1 MKRILT
7 TTGLFL
13 GACFLLSAQET
24 GNNRLVIERK
34 MVERA
39 DSWLVVDMT
48 VDLSSLKVASD
59 RSIQYLPTV
68 RRGDSLAVLPPLIV
82 NGRARHILYERMD
95 RDRMENNEFEVYRKN
110 GTEQRM
116 DYHARVEF
124 RDWMKKSELM
134 MAIDTCGCGWEA
146 IGNGEASLFPIN
158 IGEPFVLAPLMA
170 YITPEAEAVK
180 VRAKEGSAYLDF
192 PVNKIEIYPE
202 YRNNPL
208 ELKKIRETIESV
220 RNDKY
225 ATITEVSIKGYA
237 SPEGSYANNAY
248 LAEHRAKALS
258 GYVQGLYDFGSA
270 KMLIDFEPED
280 WAGLEKQVAGGAPYR
295 YILQTV
301 YPALRHSDYVVQ
313 YKIRNF
319 TADEAKELLYSDPKQ
334 LSLNEMFQVAQ
345 TYEPGSDAFCEVF
358 EIAVRMFPDD
368 PVSNLNAAN
377 TALQLGRIDQAR
389 RYLAKAPDSP
399 QKRLAEAVALLL
411 EGNLDDAETIFR
423 ALENEPSVKEQAIY
437 NQQQVKQKREELN

>member
-124 RDWMKKSELM
+124 RDWMKKSELVM
-134 MAIDTCGCGWEA
+134 TIDTCGCGWDA

-237 SPEGSYANNAY
+237 SSRRQLCQQRLFGGTPCKGFVG
-248 LAEHRAKALS
+248 LRA
-258 GYVQGLYDFGSA
+258 
-270 KMLIDFEPED
+270 
-280 WAGLEKQVAGGAPYR
+280 GA
-295 YILQTV
+295 V
-301 YPALRHSDYVVQ
+301 
-313 YKIRNF
+313 
-319 TADEAKELLYSDPKQ
+319 
-334 LSLNEMFQVAQ
+334 
-345 TYEPGSDAFCEVF
+345 
-358 EIAVRMFPDD
+358 
-368 PVSNLNAAN
+368 
-377 TALQLGRIDQAR
+377 
-389 RYLAKAPDSP
+389 
-399 QKRLAEAVALLL
+399 
-411 EGNLDDAETIFR
+411 
-423 ALENEPSVKEQAIY
+423 
-437 NQQQVKQKREELN
+437 

>member
-124 RDWMKKSELM
+124 RDWMKKSELVM
-134 MAIDTCGCGWEA
+134 TIDTCGCGWDA
-146 IGNGEASLFPIN
+146 IGNGEANLFPIN
-158 IGEPFVLAPLMA
+158 IGKPFVLAPLMA

-180 VRAKEGSAYLDF
+180 VRTKEGSAYLD
-192 PVNKIEIYPE
+192 
-202 YRNNPL
+202 
-208 ELKKIRETIESV
+208 
-220 RNDKY
+220 
-225 ATITEVSIKGYA
+225 
-237 SPEGSYANNAY
+237 
-248 LAEHRAKALS
+248 
-258 GYVQGLYDFGSA
+258 
-270 KMLIDFEPED
+270 
-280 WAGLEKQVAGGAPYR
+280 
-295 YILQTV
+295 
-301 YPALRHSDYVVQ
+301 
-313 YKIRNF
+313 
-319 TADEAKELLYSDPKQ
+319 
-334 LSLNEMFQVAQ
+334 LSL
-345 TYEPGSDAFCEVF
+345 
-358 EIAVRMFPDD
+358 IH
-368 PVSNLNAAN
+368 
-377 TALQLGRIDQAR
+377 I
-389 RYLAKAPDSP
+389 
-399 QKRLAEAVALLL
+399 
-411 EGNLDDAETIFR
+411 
-423 ALENEPSVKEQAIY
+423 
-437 NQQQVKQKREELN
+437 

>member
-1 MKRILT
+1 M
-7 TTGLFL
+7 
-13 GACFLLSAQET
+13 
-24 GNNRLVIERK
+24 
-34 MVERA
+34 
-39 DSWLVVDMT
+39 
-48 VDLSSLKVASD
+48 
-59 RSIQYLPTV
+59 
-68 RRGDSLAVLPPLIV
+68 
-82 NGRARHILYERMD
+82 
-95 RDRMENNEFEVYRKN
+95 
-110 GTEQRM
+110 
-116 DYHARVEF
+116 
-124 RDWMKKSELM
+124 
-134 MAIDTCGCGWEA
+134 
-146 IGNGEASLFPIN
+146 
-158 IGEPFVLAPLMA
+158 
-170 YITPEAEAVK
+170 
-180 VRAKEGSAYLDF
+180 
-192 PVNKIEIYPE
+192 
-202 YRNNPL
+202 
-208 ELKKIRETIESV
+208 
-220 RNDKY
+220 
-225 ATITEVSIKGYA
+225 
-237 SPEGSYANNAY
+237 
-248 LAEHRAKALS
+248 
-258 GYVQGLYDFGSA
+258 
-270 KMLIDFEPED
+270 
-280 WAGLEKQVAGGAPYR
+280 AGGAPYR

-399 QKRLAEAVALLL
+399 QKRLAGAVALLL

>member
-95 RDRMENNEFEVYRKN
+95 
-110 GTEQRM
+110 
-116 DYHARVEF
+116 YHARVEF
-124 RDWMKKSELM
+124 RDWMKKSELV

-237 SPEGSYANNAY
+237 SPDGGTPCKGFVG
-248 LAEHRAKALS
+248 LRA
-258 GYVQGLYDFGSA
+258 
-270 KMLIDFEPED
+270 
-280 WAGLEKQVAGGAPYR
+280 GA
-295 YILQTV
+295 V
-301 YPALRHSDYVVQ
+301 
-313 YKIRNF
+313 
-319 TADEAKELLYSDPKQ
+319 
-334 LSLNEMFQVAQ
+334 
-345 TYEPGSDAFCEVF
+345 
-358 EIAVRMFPDD
+358 
-368 PVSNLNAAN
+368 
-377 TALQLGRIDQAR
+377 
-389 RYLAKAPDSP
+389 
-399 QKRLAEAVALLL
+399 
-411 EGNLDDAETIFR
+411 
-423 ALENEPSVKEQAIY
+423 
-437 NQQQVKQKREELN
+437 